1 MSKRSKAAAKEDAL
15 PRRLAAL
22 AKAAAKADGH
32 AALPATTCR
41 GDDCTGRGPKHRVHP
56 KFPCACGM
64 WYGSER
70 GRRIHLSR
78 VKSDAAEWAKAEAE
92 EREAQ
97 AALPR
102 LEALAKARGL
112 TVVLAH
118 QAGRF
123 DLADSTG
130 RMISGGWCAAATESV
145 IQEHGSPSRSA
156 RGARWTS

>member
-78 VKSDAAEWAKAEAE
+78 VKSDAAEWAKALENLWGTKIWCVAEKLSDHRIEAIE
-92 EREAQ
+92 GMLSDWSVSGAQ
-97 AALPR
+97 AP
-102 LEALAKARGL
+102 
-112 TVVLAH
+112 
-118 QAGRF
+118 
-123 DLADSTG
+123 
-130 RMISGGWCAAATESV
+130 
-145 IQEHGSPSRSA
+145 
-156 RGARWTS
+156 